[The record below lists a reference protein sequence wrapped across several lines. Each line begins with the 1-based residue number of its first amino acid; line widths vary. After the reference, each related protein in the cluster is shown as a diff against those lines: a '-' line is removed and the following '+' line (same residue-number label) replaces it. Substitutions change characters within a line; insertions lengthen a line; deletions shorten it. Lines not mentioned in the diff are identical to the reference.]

1 MRRSWLER
9 CASVLLAFWLVVNL
23 AEPASLHACPMHGGG
38 ATAGSSAPAAG
49 GGHNHAATHVS
60 SSKQSPSDDSGT
72 GHKYCSCPG
81 KCCSHG
87 VGVTVPTIRVAFVDV
102 VVQFAEP
109 AAHDVGIA
117 AAAAE
122 HLLPFSIGPPR
133 A

>member
-1 MRRSWLER
+1 MARRSWLER
-9 CASVLLAFWLVVNL
+9 CASVLLAVWLVVNL
-23 AEPASLHACPMHGGG
+23 AEPASLHACAMHGG
-38 ATAGSSAPAAG
+38 ATAGSSAPAAA
-49 GGHNHAATHVS
+49 HNHAATHVS
-60 SSKQSPSDDSGT
+60 GSKQSPSDNGGA
-72 GHKYCSCPG
+72 GHQYCSCPG

-87 VGVTVPTIRVAFVDV
+87 VGVAVPTVRVAYVDA

-117 AAAAE
+117 AASAE